1 MQGFPPL
8 LRQAPVWRYD
18 QDMAEGDGRRP
29 ERVAEMVLRELSQLL
44 MRDLKDPRLRGVTL
58 TRVRMTDDLRHGR
71 VFFSHLE
78 GHKHAAESVKG
89 FRSASGFI
97 RKQIGR
103 ALQLRYTPE
112 LDFEFD
118 PGIENAARVDAL
130 LRANRPKNGE

>member
-1 MQGFPPL
+1 MT
-8 LRQAPVWRYD
+8 
-18 QDMAEGDGRRP
+18 EGDGRRP

-44 MRDLKDPRLRGVTL
+44 VRDLKDPRLRGVTL
-58 TRVRMTDDLRHGR
+58 TRVKMSDDLRYGR

-78 GHKHAAESVKG
+78 GQAHAAESVKG

-97 RKQIGR
+97 RRQIGR

-118 PGIENAARVDAL
+118 PGLENAARVDAL
-130 LRANRPKNGE
+130 LRANRPKSGE

>member
-1 MQGFPPL
+1 
-8 LRQAPVWRYD
+8 
-18 QDMAEGDGRRP
+18 MAQGDGRRP

-44 MRDLKDPRLRGVTL
+44 LRDLKDPRLRGVTL
-58 TRVRMTDDLRHGR
+58 TRVTISDDLRHGR

-78 GHKHAAESVKG
+78 GHVHAPESIKG
-89 FRSASGFI
+89 FRSAGGFI
-97 RKQIGR
+97 RRHIGR

-130 LRANRPKNGE
+130 LRAHRPKQQEE